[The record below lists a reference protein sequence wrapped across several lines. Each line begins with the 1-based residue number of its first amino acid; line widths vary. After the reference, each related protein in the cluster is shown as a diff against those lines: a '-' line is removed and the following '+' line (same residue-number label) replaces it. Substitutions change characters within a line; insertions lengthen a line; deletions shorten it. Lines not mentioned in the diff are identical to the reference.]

1 MGTVNLP
8 RLLDGFTDK
17 SAYSQCIYA
26 YAPDAETE
34 PIVFVG
40 QTNGTIVEAQGET
53 NFGWDPIFLPD
64 GETKTF
70 AEMESAQKN
79 KISHRSRALQ
89 KVCDYFNLQKQQS
102 QKE

>member
-1 MGTVNLP
+1 MGEVNLP

-17 SAYSQCIYA
+17 SAYYQCIYA

-34 PIVFVG
+34 PVVFVG
-40 QTNGTIVEAQGET
+40 QTRGTIVEARGDT
-53 NFGWDPIFLPD
+53 IFGGNPIFLPD

-70 AEMESAQKN
+70 AEMKSAQKN
-79 KISHRSRALQ
+79 KISYRSKALQ